1 MARILL
7 IDDDPVIVRIYAS
20 RLGTDGHAVTTAG
33 SAAEAFAAL
42 AADAPDLVLLDLML
56 PDRPGVEVLRELRAR
71 PATAQVPVVVL
82 SNAYLAEDMAA
93 ARSAGASA
101 VAAKATCGPRQV
113 GELVRR
119 HLEPAPA
126 PRPPATADPVVAP
139 VTLPAF
145 TAPVIGSE
153 EQAGQRI
160 VTSVLA
166 EVRRDLPGLRKATP
180 AVQREALGRLHRRL
194 HQVIGAATV
203 AGRSACADL
212 ASAAAALVKSL
223 AVPAFAAEVAEP
235 TCATAVVGMVTG
247 ARLHSNCDVI
257 VPALLRSIAVSR
269 VKSAVMMASLI
280 LPLLLVLRTRHRPSS
295 ATRSTAVEMGATP
308 KSSRVPPK

>member
-1 MARILL
+1 
-7 IDDDPVIVRIYAS
+7 
-20 RLGTDGHAVTTAG
+20 
-33 SAAEAFAAL
+33 
-42 AADAPDLVLLDLML
+42 
-56 PDRPGVEVLRELRAR
+56 
-71 PATAQVPVVVL
+71 
-82 SNAYLAEDMAA
+82 
-93 ARSAGASA
+93 
-101 VAAKATCGPRQV
+101 
-113 GELVRR
+113 
-119 HLEPAPA
+119 
-126 PRPPATADPVVAP
+126 

-223 AVPAFAAEVAEP
+223 ADFPDRLGPSVLTTLGHAADVLERGMAASADAPVARARALIVDDDAVAR
-235 TCATAVVGMVTG
+235 ATMRHALAKIALATDEADSGER
-247 ARLHSNCDVI
+247 ALERL
-257 VPALLRSIAVSR
+257 
-269 VKSAVMMASLI
+269 
-280 LPLLLVLRTRHRPSS
+280 
-295 ATRSTAVEMGATP
+295 RSTAYAVVLSDVNMARMSGHSLINRMRELPIHRGTPAILVTAIADFGQGFQPSARGAVDCIAKPFLLMELATKTLTHLLEASP
-308 KSSRVPPK
+308 TLAAVPAPRRQPDPDPWSL